1 MFERFKM
8 DSEDFY
14 PEGSDS
20 CFDYRKRAHAYMPGD
35 RRKRYRWRTQ
45 SDCRLRRT
53 KAGWH
58 VDAGGST
65 HIRDMLLYSCLHACL
80 QAMMASGASGFATMP
95 TPIILLPQA
104 HPASL
109 CRKRLRMLL

>member
-1 MFERFKM
+1 MFECYKM

-14 PEGSDS
+14 PEGSDY
-20 CFDYRKRAHAYMPGD
+20 CFDYIKRAHACTPGD
-35 RRKRYRWRTQ
+35 RRKRYRWRTK
-45 SDCRLRRT
+45 SDCRLRWT

-65 HIRDMLLYSCLHACL
+65 HIRDMLLYSCLHARL
-80 QAMMASGASGFATMP
+80 QAMTASGTARMP
-95 TPIILLPQA
+95 TPVILLHQA